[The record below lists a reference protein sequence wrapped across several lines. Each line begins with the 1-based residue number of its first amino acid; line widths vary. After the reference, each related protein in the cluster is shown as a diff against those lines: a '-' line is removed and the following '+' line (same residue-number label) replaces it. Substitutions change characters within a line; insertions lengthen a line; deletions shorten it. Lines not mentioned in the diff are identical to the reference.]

1 MPTRRVVAFIHDV
14 QKSFELIPCINGRAH
29 PACCAQ
35 WKVAPALAAGNT
47 AVLKPSE
54 VCSVTCLEMAAI
66 AHEVGLPAGVLNVIC
81 GYGADAGAPL
91 RCSRT
96 RSREALHPRALHC
109 CIEPRLSTAVC

>member
-1 MPTRRVVAFIHDV
+1 M
-14 QKSFELIPCINGRAH
+14 
-29 PACCAQ
+29 
-35 WKVAPALAAGNT
+35 APALAAGNT

-96 RSREALHPRALHC
+96 RSQLAPL
-109 CIEPRLSTAVC
+109 LSFASSLG